1 MQDQYDSI
9 NGYCRKLGH
18 HLQFNYCR
26 SENNGLPCAKIQSCW
41 LGIMPIN
48 EFLKDHYTSEQ
59 ISYIFEPPQSK
70 VASLIELIQKAQAV
84 QK

>member
-1 MQDQYDSI
+1 MKEQFDSI

-26 SENNGLPCAKIQSCW
+26 GENNGLPCAKIQNCW
-41 LGIMPIN
+41 FEKIPIN
-48 EFLKDHYTSEQ
+48 EFLNNHYDLES
-59 ISYIFEPPQSK
+59 ISYIFEPPQTK
-70 VASLIELIQKAQAV
+70 VASIIELIQKAQAV